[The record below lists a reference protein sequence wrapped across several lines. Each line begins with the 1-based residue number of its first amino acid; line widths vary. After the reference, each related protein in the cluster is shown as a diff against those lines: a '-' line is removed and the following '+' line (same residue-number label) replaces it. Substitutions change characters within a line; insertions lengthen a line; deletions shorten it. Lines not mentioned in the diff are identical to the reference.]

1 MTGYIK
7 YFENGGKNM
16 YFVIKDDDVLDKY
29 NEIWNK
35 IKNTLNIK
43 CLPACLFMMKNAV
56 VFLLITKCKST
67 ICLKIFKCI
76 YTLDV
81 YLTVRISLAKHSE
94 IFNWASRI
102 IPRNI

>member
-7 YFENGGKNM
+7 YFENGSKNM
-16 YFVIKDDDVLDKY
+16 SFVIKVDDVLDKY

-35 IKNTLNIK
+35 IKDTLNIK
-43 CLPACLFMMKNAV
+43 CLPACLFMMRNTV

-81 YLTVRISLAKHSE
+81 YLTARISLAKQSE
-94 IFNWASRI
+94 IFN
-102 IPRNI
+102 